1 MYSNFFTN
9 MCNIYR
15 IYIAGQSTVSFIK
28 RLDEWKKKRGER
40 EKNNKN
46 KKNMEDWK
54 DDVEIFGKVESFVFS
69 WKYVSSFGRRVGL
82 SCASELLELQLECF
96 VHECFQ
102 WKGIQHFVSSLR
114 RLRFELFFGL
124 SRAQVLV
131 SKCAFTF
138 DRVKC
143 RRTGNQQFFPLSVH
157 IFQGVIAII
166 IPIFLP
172 DRLFIRWISN
182 VQPVEQIVG

>member
-1 MYSNFFTN
+1 
-9 MCNIYR
+9 
-15 IYIAGQSTVSFIK
+15 
-28 RLDEWKKKRGER
+28 
-40 EKNNKN
+40 
-46 KKNMEDWK
+46 MEDWK

-102 WKGIQHFVSSLR
+102 WKGIQHFVSWLR

-131 SKCAFTF
+131 SKCALTF

-143 RRTGNQQFFPLSVH
+143 RRTGNQQIFPLSLH
-157 IFQGVIAII
+157 IFQGIIAII

-182 VQPVEQIVG
+182 VQPVEQMLDKFFNGMAVVFHE

>member
-1 MYSNFFTN
+1 
-9 MCNIYR
+9 
-15 IYIAGQSTVSFIK
+15 
-28 RLDEWKKKRGER
+28 
-40 EKNNKN
+40 
-46 KKNMEDWK
+46 MEDWK

-102 WKGIQHFVSSLR
+102 WKGIQHFVSWLR

-131 SKCAFTF
+131 SKCALTF

-143 RRTGNQQFFPLSVH
+143 RRTGNQQFFPSPFTFFKEL
-157 IFQGVIAII
+157 
-166 IPIFLP
+166 LP
-172 DRLFIRWISN
+172 SLFRYFC
-182 VQPVEQIVG
+182 QIVCLSDEFQMCNQWNKCWINSSMEWQSFFTNNKYFLNHFFNIIRFPYNNNVVWFFRIVFFKY